1 MKIALIT
8 LNSGG
13 TMGHYV
19 PLKKLKTSLSKEHEL
34 FLVTQDEFSD
44 IKAPF
49 QKTTHSIGGCFI
61 YEEWESLLA
70 TLLKNKI
77 EVAIFSTFF
86 DTRLIEELKKSNIKT
101 GLITYPLRDS
111 HAQALINRNSLS
123 NFDEIFIYEDFYK
136 TTIPGK
142 TVSPLIKFSYE
153 PGKNNILIT
162 CGGGGLESANKF
174 YKLISETIPKIKKLY
189 PDQKITIIDRL
200 NKYEH
205 VDDNSNVIS
214 WSEKLPE
221 LILSHKLVISEAGY
235 HTTAEL
241 ATLGT
246 KAILIPGS
254 RRIDN
259 QELRAVN
266 FSEQGFGE
274 AMFPEEGSDKLI
286 FLIKKVFEKKESK
299 RLTYKSTLID
309 KEILTWLK

>member
-1 MKIALIT
+1 
-8 LNSGG
+8 
-13 TMGHYV
+13 MGHYV
-19 PLKKLKTSLSKEHEL
+19 PLKKLKTSMSKEHEL

-61 YEEWESLLA
+61 YEEWKSLLA

-142 TVSPLIKFSYE
+142 TVSPLIKFNSE
-153 PGKNNILIT
+153 TKKNNILIT

-174 YKLISETIPKIKKLY
+174 YKLISQTIPKIKKIF

-200 NKYEH
+200 NKYENI
-205 VDDNSNVIS
+205 DESLNLIS
-214 WSEKLPE
+214 WSDNLPE
-221 LILSHKLVISEAGY
+221 LIAAHKLVISEAGY

-241 ATLGT
+241 AALGT

-266 FSEQGFGE
+266 FSRRGFGE
-274 AMFPEEGSDKLI
+274 SMFPEEGSDKLI
-286 FLIKKVFEKKESK
+286 SLIEKVFEKTEFIQHI
-299 RLTYKSTLID
+299 YKNNPID
-309 KEILTWLK
+309 EEILNWLK